1 MFTWADGSIYD
12 GQWSKSKKSGQG
24 KMTWLSGEQYSG
36 GWKDGQ
42 KEGYGVYTWRG

>member
-1 MFTWADGSIYD
+1 
-12 GQWSKSKKSGQG
+12 
-24 KMTWLSGEQYSG
+24 MTWLSGEQYSG